1 MTKTETLLRKEK
13 KMEKNLKT
21 IPFVAHEAAMFR
33 KERIINNLV
42 KAVVISEA
50 IFSAV
55 LMILF
60 LKKGGKK

>member
-1 MTKTETLLRKEK
+1 
-13 KMEKNLKT
+13 MEKNLKT

-55 LMILF
+55 FMILF